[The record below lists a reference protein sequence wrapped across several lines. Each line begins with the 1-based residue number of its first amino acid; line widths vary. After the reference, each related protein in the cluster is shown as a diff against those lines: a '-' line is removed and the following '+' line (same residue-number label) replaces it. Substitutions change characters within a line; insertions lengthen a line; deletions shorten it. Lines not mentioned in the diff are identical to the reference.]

1 MITVVDEPQ
10 VEYKIARWHVEFKGL
25 SFNDFIC
32 GIENGIIL
40 FCPPSG
46 STYMIFSE
54 KPKRKLSSLRG
65 KLTRQSQ
72 KEIDDQISNF
82 RSEWDR
88 NF

>member
-1 MITVVDEPQ
+1 MITVVNEPQ
-10 VEYKIARWHVEFKGL
+10 VEYKVAGWQLELKNI

-32 GIENGIIL
+32 GIENGTVF

-46 STYMIFSE
+46 STYIIFSE
-54 KPKRKLSSLRG
+54 KPKRKLSALRG
-65 KLTRQSQ
+65 KLTKQSK
-72 KEIDDQISNF
+72 KEIDDQISNL